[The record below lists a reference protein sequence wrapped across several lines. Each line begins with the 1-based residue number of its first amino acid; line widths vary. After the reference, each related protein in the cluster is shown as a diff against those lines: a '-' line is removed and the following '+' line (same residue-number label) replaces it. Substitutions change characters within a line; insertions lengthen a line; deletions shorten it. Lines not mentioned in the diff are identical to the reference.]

1 MIDIGAKIKGLRLK
15 LGLTQEELAART
27 ELSKGFISQLER
39 NLTSPSIATLD
50 DILEA
55 LGTDIASFF
64 QANDPNEKVVF
75 NDLNLTVEEGEFVTV
90 IGSNGAGKSTMLSAI
105 AGSMM
110 PDSGR
115 ITLNGRDITYM
126 PEVKRASFIGRVFQD
141 PMMGTAANMWIEENL
156 ALAYRRAKP
165 KGLRWGMPV
174 GEEKELYK
182 KQLARLG
189 LGFPWNRA

>member
-75 NDLNLTVEEGEFVTV
+75 NPDDMFEKVDDELHSSILWLVPNAQKNALEPILVTIEPGGCTLEDDPHEGEEFGYILSGSVTLI
-90 IGSNGAGKSTMLSAI
+90 IGSRKLKLHKGDSFCFKPVETHYIINTAKREAKLIWVST
-105 AGSMM
+105 
-110 PDSGR
+110 P
-115 ITLNGRDITYM
+115 
-126 PEVKRASFIGRVFQD
+126 PSF
-141 PMMGTAANMWIEENL
+141 
-156 ALAYRRAKP
+156 
-165 KGLRWGMPV
+165 
-174 GEEKELYK
+174 
-182 KQLARLG
+182 
-189 LGFPWNRA
+189 